1 MAFLFL
7 LSLYVLDDSIGFSDP
22 YLMISSY
29 CERSIESGRLANP
42 PPIDW
47 QTVFLGGILI
57 GALGAALVG
66 GEWRFRM
73 ISDSEGKGF
82 FPSIGATIATG
93 IAGGF
98 LVMLGLQL
106 AGDSFLGQWSSAIQL
121 STSAWVFFAS
131 LLVWGIVITTIASA
145 IRRRNAAAAPSES
158 EKKK

>member
-29 CERSIESGRLANP
+29 CERSIESGRLENP
-42 PPIDW
+42 PAIDW
-47 QTVFLGGILI
+47 QTAFLGGILI
-57 GALGAALVG
+57 GALGAALAG
-66 GEWRFRM
+66 GEWRLR
-73 ISDSEGKGF
+73 ILSHSENKGV
-82 FPSIGATIATG
+82 FPSIGATIAAG

-131 LLVWGIVITTIASA
+131 LLLWGIVITTTVAA
-145 IRRRNAAAAPSES
+145 IKKRNTDAPSKS
-158 EKKK
+158 EKDK